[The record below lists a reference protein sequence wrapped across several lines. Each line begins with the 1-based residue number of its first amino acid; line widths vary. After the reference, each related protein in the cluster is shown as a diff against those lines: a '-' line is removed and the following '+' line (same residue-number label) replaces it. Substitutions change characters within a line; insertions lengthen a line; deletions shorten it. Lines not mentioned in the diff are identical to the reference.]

1 MKSLLKRLPDSVELF
16 GRAVV
21 RGVRGLSMSSV
32 NDIKPSELTMDREDK
47 ISSQILTT
55 VSDLVQ
61 KHKLISDKFDDQQK
75 VVEFEHPQD
84 LFKLLPLDISKA
96 GCSDAEL
103 KRIR

>member
-1 MKSLLKRLPDSVELF
+1 MNSFMKRLPDSAQLLR
-16 GRAVV
+16 RAGV
-21 RGVRGLSMSSV
+21 RGVRGLSSV

-61 KHKLISDKFDDQQK
+61 KHKLISDKFDHHQK
-75 VVEFEHPQD
+75 VVEFEHPED
-84 LFKLLPLDISKA
+84 LFKLLPLEISQM

-103 KRIR
+103 KSIR

>member
-1 MKSLLKRLPDSVELF
+1 MKRLPGSLELLR
-16 GRAVV
+16 RAGGV
-21 RGVRGLSMSSV
+21 RGVRGLAAV

-75 VVEFEHPQD
+75 VVEFEHPED

-103 KRIR
+103 KSIR

>member
-1 MKSLLKRLPDSVELF
+1 MKSFMKRLPGSAELLR
-16 GRAVV
+16 RAGV
-21 RGVRGLSMSSV
+21 RGVRGLASV

-55 VSDLVQ
+55 VNDLVQ

-103 KRIR
+103 KSIR